1 MLRSQRSTGLA
12 DTRLDQTPERQQ
24 LLRRE
29 AGMHRKLNQLSIIEL
44 TLTAI
49 GLNENLM
56 KLSREIVE

>member
-1 MLRSQRSTGLA
+1 
-12 DTRLDQTPERQQ
+12 
-24 LLRRE
+24 
-29 AGMHRKLNQLSIIEL
+29 MHRKLNQLSIIEL